1 MHIVKRGVDPKEKPF
16 KLTCSTCK
24 TVVEL
29 LSGEL
34 TESQPDWPQLPTN
47 RYCVCPVCQS
57 NIYDSKENREKSK
70 DYLD

>member
-16 KLTCSTCK
+16 KLTCKTCS

-29 LSGEL
+29 VASEL
-34 TESQPDWPQLPTN
+34 TLSQPDWPWVPDTCFC
-47 RYCVCPVCQS
+47 RCPVCQGT
-57 NIYDSKENREKSK
+57 IYDSPENRNKSK